1 MLVAGK
7 PHDLYDNL
15 ASTKKAAKSRD
26 RAIAKESRTALTGS
40 LLERLIAATTL
51 NRIAPSYTHVLQDQ
65 IGAGE
70 KTYAMSQ
77 RESGLDER
85 MANRLKSRVDRSKM
99 GTSSVRPAFMGE
111 ADIMMD
117 PYVRAESAEGL
128 AGQGYTGYTGTFETS
143 FGESY
148 DMTQRDL
155 SFANPID
162 PYVAQE
168 QLGVREARQTAQLF
182 GYGGGSGGVS
192 GGVGGRVVQASMG
205 ETDRE
210 RMARA
215 MRKIPGAVY
224 DVNAD
229 KWLLPNTR
237 EYDAFMSQQT
247 QAQNPFASGAY
258 EVMYGGGGGAAF
270 DAMDGGGFFQ
280 EQDETQAYYQGILS
294 QVMEASRQGV
304 ETFSGAYSRLGEV
317 PPEMRP
323 LPSEELVAYRSQS
336 EEIAPEEREAFR
348 EYLRRNPRGTFTEF
362 RDPRAFVS
370 IQGGS
375 LEQLDPSTPMSFA
388 SFNPSEA
395 SSAST
400 LPIGRGGTLAQQ
412 LAQQERRKG
421 ERDMALLL
429 TSMVADVSQDPDL
442 FRALAEDKGYSFK
455 GLMSGKA
462 ATITKKPKKGGEKP

>member
-1 MLVAGK
+1 
-7 PHDLYDNL
+7 
-15 ASTKKAAKSRD
+15 
-26 RAIAKESRTALTGS
+26 
-40 LLERLIAATTL
+40 
-51 NRIAPSYTHVLQDQ
+51 
-65 IGAGE
+65 
-70 KTYAMSQ
+70 
-77 RESGLDER
+77 
-85 MANRLKSRVDRSKM
+85 
-99 GTSSVRPAFMGE
+99 
-111 ADIMMD
+111 
-117 PYVRAESAEGL
+117 
-128 AGQGYTGYTGTFETS
+128 
-143 FGESY
+143 
-148 DMTQRDL
+148 
-155 SFANPID
+155 
-162 PYVAQE
+162 
-168 QLGVREARQTAQLF
+168 
-182 GYGGGSGGVS
+182 
-192 GGVGGRVVQASMG
+192 
-205 ETDRE
+205 
-210 RMARA
+210 MARA

-375 LEQLDPSTPMSFA
+375 LEQLDPNTPSAFSAM
-388 SFNPSEA
+388 PSA
-395 SSAST
+395 FSALSSAST
-400 LPIGRGGTLAQQ
+400 ASGGAFRVHGNLGRKDTEATKKKKSDAKIAAYGR
-412 LAQQERRKG
+412 E
-421 ERDMALLL
+421 
-429 TSMVADVSQDPDL
+429 
-442 FRALAEDKGYSFK
+442 
-455 GLMSGKA
+455 KA
-462 ATITKKPKKGGEKP
+462 APYVIESVLKRVDKFIEARELGTM